1 MSRGKA
7 SIGTPD
13 REKAGTPKP
22 AKARASTPAQ
32 QRRTAAKAPPASKR
46 SPQRTVASAAEPQ
59 AGPATLKQVAAALA
73 RSRCED
79 AHALIEAGRMS
90 VAGVQALLERRIDTL
105 REALSELRAVGKLMS
120 HAGARETVAHVDELA
135 RGAVELTLASVRE
148 MMALASSTQRE
159 ALADGLAAHL
169 PAAEVRRDQDHA
181 LFCLHG
187 GLEGLH
193 ALPAHHAVQHGLAL
207 RAQPEPGQL
216 GSHLAGSGDGGT
228 VLVGAEAR
236 ALGIGLETAAI
247 AGRAPPDQPAQQCT
261 ESMHQRHR
269 HAGKQAKQGD
279 HRIREGGQKTDAR
292 AWYCAARIECKL
304 SPSYGTTCRA
314 TNTSA
319 KAIVLRRFTGIC

>member
-73 RSRCED
+73 RSRRED

-135 RGAVELTLASVRE
+135 RGAVELTLATFVVPLLGHERGLSASVIGSILGAFATAAAVIRVLMPIVAERLRE
-148 MMALASSTQRE
+148 RVVVAGAMVATAVLFGVYPLLHSALAMGVCSVLLGFALGSVQPMVMSLLHQITPPARHGE
-159 ALADGLAAHL
+159 ALGLRLMAINASSVLMPMLFGSAGAVIGVGGLFWVVGVCVGLAG
-169 PAAEVRRDQDHA
+169 
-181 LFCLHG
+181 C
-187 GLEGLH
+187 
-193 ALPAHHAVQHGLAL
+193 
-207 RAQPEPGQL
+207 
-216 GSHLAGSGDGGT
+216 
-228 VLVGAEAR
+228 
-236 ALGIGLETAAI
+236 
-247 AGRAPPDQPAQQCT
+247 
-261 ESMHQRHR
+261 
-269 HAGKQAKQGD
+269 
-279 HRIREGGQKTDAR
+279 
-292 AWYCAARIECKL
+292 
-304 SPSYGTTCRA
+304 
-314 TNTSA
+314 
-319 KAIVLRRFTGIC
+319 

>member
-73 RSRCED
+73 RSRRED

-159 ALADGLAAHL
+159 ALAVLA
-169 PAAEVRRDQDHA
+169 RRLQAD
-181 LFCLHG
+181 L
-187 GLEGLH
+187 LEFR
-193 ALPAHHAVQHGLAL
+193 QIQSTL
-207 RAQPEPGQL
+207 RQ
-216 GSHLAGSGDGGT
+216 
-228 VLVGAEAR
+228 R
-236 ALGIGLETAAI
+236 
-247 AGRAPPDQPAQQCT
+247 PP
-261 ESMHQRHR
+261 
-269 HAGKQAKQGD
+269 K
-279 HRIREGGQKTDAR
+279 
-292 AWYCAARIECKL
+292 
-304 SPSYGTTCRA
+304 
-314 TNTSA
+314 
-319 KAIVLRRFTGIC
+319 